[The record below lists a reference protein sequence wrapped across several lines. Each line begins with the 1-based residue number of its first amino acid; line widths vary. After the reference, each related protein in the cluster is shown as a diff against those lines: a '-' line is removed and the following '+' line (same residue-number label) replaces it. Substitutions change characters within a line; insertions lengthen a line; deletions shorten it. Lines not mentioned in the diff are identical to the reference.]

1 MIEQLLEKAKRRV
14 DTAEVYALDD
24 TTMELS
30 FEAGK
35 LKSAEHKVFSGL
47 GLRVI
52 HNGRLGFSSTTDPG
66 TLDEMV
72 EKARAASAFGKAADF
87 EFPAR
92 SDLSRSRRAGAE
104 PQQADAAENPAVI
117 TFDPAV
123 ESYSPEEAVREGRK
137 AVEML
142 RETVPKGLTDVHIE
156 TSVSTIRILNTS
168 GLDVSYR
175 TTDFSHYI
183 QSVIVDGDSILWID
197 DGGNYSNLTVGTEK
211 YVRKISG
218 LATLAEKKAPKVSGS
233 LPVIV
238 TAEELPELLES
249 IEMGVDGKRLLKGE
263 SPLIGRE
270 GKKVLGQV
278 TLVDDPFVDN
288 GIGSRPFDDE
298 GVPSQ
303 RTVLFDNGVFRSF
316 LFDLDTAAKT
326 GSVSTANAERQS
338 LSTPMIGTSNLVMS
352 TGTSNL
358 DEMIADTRE
367 GVIVY
372 GVLGG
377 GQSNLIAGDFALNIM
392 LGFHIRDGEVR
403 GRLTDTMVSG
413 NVYDA
418 FGVIAR
424 MGAEIRHVGSVFVPD
439 VMFSELSVSSR

>member
-1 MIEQLLEKAKRRV
+1 MIERLLDKAKRRV
-14 DTAEVYALDD
+14 DAAEVYALDD

-35 LKSAEHKVFSGL
+35 LKNAEHKVFSGL

-52 HNGRLGFSSTTDPG
+52 YNGKLGFSSSTDPG
-66 TLDEMV
+66 ALDEMV
-72 EKARAASAFGKAADF
+72 EKARASAAFGKAADF
-87 EFPAR
+87 EFP
-92 SDLSRSRRAGAE
+92 SQSES
-104 PQQADAAENPAVI
+104 PAVD
-117 TFDPAV
+117 TFDPSV
-123 ESYSPEEAVREGRK
+123 ESYTPEEAVREGKK
-137 AVEML
+137 AVELL
-142 RETVPKGLTDVHIE
+142 RETVPRGLTDV
-156 TSVSTIRILNTS
+156 TIAATASATRIVNSS

-175 TTDFSHYI
+175 STDFSQSI
-183 QSVIVDGDSILWID
+183 LSVIVDGDSILWIHD
-197 DGGNYSNLTVGTEK
+197 SGHYGTLTVRTED

-218 LATLAEKKAPKVSGS
+218 LAALAEKKAPKVSGT

-238 TAEELPELLES
+238 AADELPELLES
-249 IEMGVDGKRLLKGE
+249 IEMGIDGKRLLKGE

-270 GKKVLGQV
+270 GEKVLGQV
-278 TLVDDPFVDN
+278 TLVDDPFIAA

-303 RTVLFDNGVFRSF
+303 RTVLFDNGVFKSF

-326 GSVSTANAERQS
+326 GGVSTANAERHS

-352 TGTSNL
+352 IGTSNL
-358 DEMIADTRE
+358 EEMIAETRE

-377 GQSNLIAGDFALNIM
+377 GQSNLIAGDFALSIM
-392 LGFHIRDGEVR
+392 LGFLIRNGEVQ
-403 GRLTDTMVSG
+403 GRLADTMVSG

-418 FGVIAR
+418 FGSIAR
-424 MGAEIRHVGSVFVPD
+424 MGADIRHVGSAFVPD
-439 VMFSELSVSSR
+439 VMFSDLSVSSR